1 MAKYFSSIQKVNRK
15 KAFETVQNKRF
26 IICTNAGFDFEDLNR
41 NGFFLEETTE
51 ELEVFDELKKR
62 HVAMKKYKLSG
73 NIS

>member
-1 MAKYFSSIQKVNRK
+1 L
-15 KAFETVQNKRF
+15 
-26 IICTNAGFDFEDLNR
+26 EDLNR